1 MMSDPTEFIR
11 AVMPYSRKMFAVAY
25 RFLQRADEAEDVVQ
39 DILVKLWQLRDYLPP
54 DNQLEPYILALTRN
68 LSIDRFRSRHVA
80 DEEDFPAEE
89 GIEDEWV
96 ENTDR
101 LKLTLGLMKQLPD
114 DQRKVLH
121 LKVFEELSN
130 EQIGNLLKLK
140 PDNVRQLLSRA
151 RRKLKELAQKQGVI

>member
-1 MMSDPTEFIR
+1 
-11 AVMPYSRKMFAVAY
+11 MPYSRKMFAVAY

-54 DNQLEPYILALTRN
+54 DNQLEPYILTLTRN
-68 LSIDRFRSRHVA
+68 LSIDRFRSRHAA
-80 DEEDFPAEE
+80 DEEYLPAEE

>member
-1 MMSDPTEFIR
+1 
-11 AVMPYSRKMFAVAY
+11 MPYSRKMFAVAY

-39 DILVKLWQLRDYLPP
+39 DILVKLWQLRDNLPP
-54 DNQLEPYILALTRN
+54 DNKLGPYILALTRN
-68 LSIDRFRSRHVA
+68 LSIDRIRSRHVA

>member
-1 MMSDPTEFIR
+1 
-11 AVMPYSRKMFAVAY
+11 MPYSRKMFAVAY

-54 DNQLEPYILALTRN
+54 DNQLEPYILTLTRN

-80 DEEDFPAEE
+80 DEEYLPAEE

-121 LKVFEELSN
+121 LKVFEDLSN